1 MIMAEESKP
10 YAGGENQAAT
20 DSDQEASQSNASG
33 SSAESADFCLPEL
46 NFSTFVISLNA
57 SALVHLGVIDD
68 PATGKK
74 AKQLAMAKQTI
85 DTLSMLEKKTKGNLT
100 KDEQD
105 MLQNILYDLRIIY
118 VREMG

>member
-1 MIMAEESKP
+1 MAEESKRDD
-10 YAGGENQAAT
+10 GKDNQAAT
-20 DSDQEASQSNASG
+20 DNHQDASQPETSEST
-33 SSAESADFCLPEL
+33 AESADFCLPEL

-68 PATGKK
+68 PATGQKSK
-74 AKQLAMAKQTI
+74 HLAMAKQTI
-85 DTLSMLEKKTKGNLT
+85 DTLSMLEKKTQGNLT

-118 VREMG
+118 VREKG